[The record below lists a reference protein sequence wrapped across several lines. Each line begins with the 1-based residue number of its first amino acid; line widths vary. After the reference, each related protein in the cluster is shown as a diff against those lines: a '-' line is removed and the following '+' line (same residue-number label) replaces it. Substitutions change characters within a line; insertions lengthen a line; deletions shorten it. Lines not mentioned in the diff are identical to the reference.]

1 MGDLKQMASF
11 TFRHLGTACE
21 LTQMELLLPL
31 T

>member
-1 MGDLKQMASF
+1 MASF